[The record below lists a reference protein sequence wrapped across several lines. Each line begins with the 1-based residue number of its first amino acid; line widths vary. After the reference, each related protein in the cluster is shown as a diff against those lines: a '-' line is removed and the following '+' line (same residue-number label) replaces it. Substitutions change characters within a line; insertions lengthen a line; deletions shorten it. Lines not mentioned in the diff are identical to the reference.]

1 LPRYWRGFSE
11 RTALRAA
18 IFFALALAI
27 AAAACLIL
35 AVASR
40 QWPVAGGCALVAG
53 VNLWTARACAAWLGR
68 NLLPPLT
75 EDRR

>member
-1 LPRYWRGFSE
+1 LSGYWRGLSE

-18 IFFALALAI
+18 IFLALALAL
-27 AAAACLIL
+27 AAAACLML

-53 VNLWTARACAAWLGR
+53 INLWTARACAAWLGR
-68 NLLPPLT
+68 NLLPPLS
-75 EDRR
+75 EEPE